1 MGEERKARRNK
12 TEKENTQEENESV
25 RTKRLYVLISP
36 LRSLALVS
44 SRFRYIHHL
53 RIPRNVFL
61 KFNQPLPGSEIS
73 NNWDFLVV
81 DLVCCLWTEWKK
93 RKRKEGGFF
102 FLKTPPLPPGEKWIC
117 VSPLSFSLSVFRL
130 ICMSNN
136 PLVYLHLGT
145 QLIHPTYYP
154 LAYSPPPLPPNS
166 LSPLEVLFFEKSL
179 KPLDEII

>member
-61 KFNQPLPGSEIS
+61 RFNQPLPGSEIS

-81 DLVCCLWTEWKK
+81 DLVCCLWTEWKE

-102 FLKTPPLPPGEKWIC
+102 LLNPPPLTPGEKWIC
-117 VSPLSFSLSVFRL
+117 VSPPSFSLSVFRFSL
-130 ICMSNN
+130 IDVMICMSNN

-154 LAYSPPPLPPNS
+154 LLYSPPPPSPQLT
-166 LSPLEVLFFEKSL
+166 LSPSPPELS
-179 KPLDEII
+179 